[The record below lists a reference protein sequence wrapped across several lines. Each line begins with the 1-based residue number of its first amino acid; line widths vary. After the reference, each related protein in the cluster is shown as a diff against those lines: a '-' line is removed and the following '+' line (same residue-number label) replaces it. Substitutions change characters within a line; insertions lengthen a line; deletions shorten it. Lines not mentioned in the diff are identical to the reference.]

1 MRLKAIADH
10 NRVVRLEDWNGLDLT
25 GGNDA
30 QAILS
35 DAISGSASRPTKLPA
50 GTVLLNT
57 PVVATDIFPLVIQ
70 GEGIDGINATTNG
83 GCVSRLLAKTSYG
96 ATTALV
102 KVTATSGITQNAKVG
117 GKFSG
122 FSAVFQDGTGGG
134 GYGFHIQK
142 GTLNTDFWGN
152 LTWQD
157 LAVFNA
163 NYGIFL
169 DDSVGGGNGFGW
181 VSLLN
186 TRLQGC
192 NWGLYSNNTVN
203 DLYASG
209 CKIRQNK
216 QSAASSFINHTGGG
230 VYIPYGYTLT
240 FVGGTYEGNQVA
252 FHIGLVSTGSG
263 AAAPVVNNVLI
274 QGIYTE
280 GLYDCL
286 ASILGSNEVTIQN
299 VHTNGDAAKKIYVQ
313 NVRGVRQRCNDRAYF
328 VVAPNCRDL
337 ETDTPELTRF
347 TSATTGTTTIDDKG
361 FWIHSVP
368 ARMPMLR
375 PPRSA
380 HYTPTSLTVHANNTI
395 AALATR
401 GPDGALGK
409 CLSVSANSTT
419 NNFQVNWGPV
429 GTLLGDFVVLSVR
442 IRAPTPIV
450 GTYTAF
456 SFAVKEGINTGSLTT
471 VYSSTVTNR
480 QVLHDEW
487 VTLQW
492 VHKVVAADISGGVC
506 NYYAAISIYPSAAN
520 ESFDIAGVALTVT
533 RTPAVDP
540 MIGVISCE
548 ADGSEFQYYLH
559 NGDGVFYGAAEPTG
573 SLITWNDS
581 EQVVFNNAIAAGN
594 IGTACTTAGTGGG
607 TAVFKA
613 FGVIAA

>member
-1 MRLKAIADH
+1 MQLKKISQH
-10 NRVVRLEDWNGLDLT
+10 NRVVRLQDDPTLDLT
-25 GGNDA
+25 GSTDA

-35 DAISGSASRPTKLPA
+35 AAIAGSASWPTKLPA
-50 GTVLLNT
+50 GTMLVNT
-57 PVVATDIFPLVIQ
+57 PVVATDIFPLVLQ
-70 GEGIDGINATTNG
+70 GEGINGINATTNG

-96 ATTALV
+96 TTTALV
-102 KVTATSGITQNAKVG
+102 KVTATSGLAQNAKVG

-122 FSAVFQDGTGGG
+122 FSVVFQDGAAGG

-169 DDSVGGGNGFGW
+169 DDSAGGGNGFGW
-181 VSLLN
+181 ISLLN
-186 TRLQGC
+186 ARLQNC

-203 DLYASG
+203 DLYAAG

-216 QSAASSFINHTGGG
+216 QSAAGSFINHTGGG
-230 VYIPYGYTLT
+230 VYIPYGHTLT

-252 FHIGLVSTGSG
+252 FHLGLVSTGSG
-263 AAAPVVNNVLI
+263 ASAPVVNNVLI
-274 QGIYTE
+274 HGIYTE

-286 ASILGSNEVTIQN
+286 ASILGSNNVTIQN
-299 VHTNGDAAKKIYVQ
+299 VHTTGAAAKKIYVQ
-313 NVRGVRQRCNDRAYF
+313 NVRGVKQHNNDQAYF

-368 ARMPMLR
+368 AKMPMVR

-380 HYTPTSLTVHANNTI
+380 HYKPTLLTVHANNTV
-395 AALATR
+395 AALATI
-401 GPDGALGK
+401 GQDGSRGK

-429 GTLLGDFVVLSVR
+429 EALLGDFVVISVR
-442 IRAPTPIV
+442 VRAPTPIV

-456 SFAVKEGINTGSLTT
+456 TFGVTEGINTGTLTS
-471 VYSSTVTNR
+471 VYSGSVTNR

-506 NYYAAISIYPSAAN
+506 NYYAAIALHPSAAN
-520 ESFDIAGVALTVT
+520 ESFDVAGVALTVT

-548 ADGSEFQYYLH
+548 SDGSEFQYYLH
-559 NGDGVFYGAAEPTG
+559 DGNGNYYGAAEPTG
-573 SLITWNDS
+573 SLITWADS
-581 EQVVFNNAIAAGN
+581 EKVYFSDAVAAGN
-594 IGTACTTAGTGGG
+594 VGTVCTTAGTGGG